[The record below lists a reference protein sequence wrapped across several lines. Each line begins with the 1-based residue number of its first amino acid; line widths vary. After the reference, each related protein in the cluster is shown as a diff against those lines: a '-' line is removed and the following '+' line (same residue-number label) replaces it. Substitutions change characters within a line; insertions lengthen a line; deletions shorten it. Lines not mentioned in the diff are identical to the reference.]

1 MMKMVLI
8 ALSVLA
14 LFSLSCS
21 RATQTSAP
29 GDPEQVKKE
38 LAALERRLI
47 VAVQRKDL
55 DTLNEIWLDEY
66 FGTAP
71 NGQTVTKKDL
81 MEAVKDGVIKVES
94 IEPEDLYVRLFG
106 EGTVAIMTGKTSVT
120 ATVLDAPYSANVR
133 GTGIF
138 VKRDGKWHIA
148 GVHVGPDTKSSLVD
162 SSKMPAETNTK

>member
-1 MMKMVLI
+1 MKITL
-8 ALSVLA
+8 AA
-14 LFSLSCS
+14 LFVMAILTLSCT
-21 RATQTSAP
+21 RAPETAATA
-29 GDPEQVKKE
+29 DPEQVKKE

-71 NGQTVTKKDL
+71 NGQTVRKKDL
-81 MEAVKDGVIKVES
+81 MEAVKDGVIKVDS

-106 EGTVAIMTGKTSVT
+106 DVAVMTGKTAVV
-120 ATVLDAPYSANVR
+120 ATVLDEPYRSNVR

-138 VKRDGKWHIA
+138 VKRNGKWHIA
-148 GVHVGPDTKSSLVD
+148 GVHVGPDTGTALVD
-162 SSKMPAETNTK
+162 DSTMKAEQEKK